1 MTVVSSKEFVKNE
14 DKYLDMAMDGQV
26 FIQRGDCM
34 FHIMCS
40 RPVHEVV
47 KKSFDEA
54 VAECNGISVDA
65 FFDELDQRIKKRFHA

>member
-1 MTVVSSKEFVKNE
+1 MTVVSSKEFIKNE
-14 DKYLDMAMDGQV
+14 DMYLDMAMDGQV

-34 FHIMCS
+34 FHIICS
-40 RPVHEVV
+40 RLVHPVV

-54 VAECNGISVDA
+54 VAECNGISVDS